1 MPGLAHSLFPIVNVL
16 GASIA
21 VFAVTMLAPLAVA
34 FFNDEVALATYD
46 AAFLI
51 TFASGALL
59 WLATRRFRRE
69 LMPRDGFLLVTL
81 IWAVLPAFGA
91 LPLLLHLPGLSF
103 TDAYFEAV
111 SGMTTTGATT
121 LSGLDALPASI
132 NFWRCLLQW
141 IGGMGILVLMVA
153 ILPMLG
159 VGGTQLFR
167 AETAGPI
174 KDAKLTPRITD
185 TAVGL
190 WSVYGAISLACFL
203 AYWAGG
209 MGALDA
215 AMHMFTTL
223 SLGGL
228 SSHDASFGYFASPLL
243 EWIAVFFMAVASINF
258 ALYFLVVRRRTLG
271 VLLTDTEARGTV
283 IVLVGSVLLVAA
295 YLYRQGVYEDPLVA
309 LRHSAFSVVSVAST
323 TGYAT
328 VDFNQWPTFAP
339 WFMLMLS
346 GMATS
351 AGSTGAGIK
360 MIRFIVLVKQARREM
375 LRALHPHVINPVRLG
390 GAVVENNVIFAVLA
404 FMLMYGTTV
413 IVLTYLLVISGLDII
428 SAFSA
433 VIASVNNMG
442 PGLNQVGPA
451 TNYAV
456 LNDFETWVCTVAMLL
471 GRLEMMS
478 VFVLFT
484 PAFWRK

>member
-159 VGGTQLFR
+159 VGGTQLFKT
-167 AETAGPI
+167 EMTGPM
-174 KDAKLTPRITD
+174 KDARLTPRISE
-185 TAVGL
+185 TARGL
-190 WSVYGAISLACFL
+190 WVVYFVGCVACFFAYRWAGMSWPDAFMHMCTTMSLAGF
-203 AYWAGG
+203 
-209 MGALDA
+209 
-215 AMHMFTTL
+215 
-223 SLGGL
+223 
-228 SSHDASFGYFASPLL
+228 SSHDASFGFWNSALI
-243 EWIAVFFMAVASINF
+243 EGVAVFFMMLAGISV
-258 ALYFLVVRRRTLG
+258 ALYF
-271 VLLTDTEARGTV
+271 
-283 IVLVGSVLLVAA
+283 VAW
-295 YLYRQGVYEDPLVA
+295 RQ
-309 LRHSAFSVVSVAST
+309 RS
-323 TGYAT
+323 
-328 VDFNQWPTFAP
+328 
-339 WFMLMLS
+339 LS
-346 GMATS
+346 GLNL
-351 AGSTGAGIK
+351 
-360 MIRFIVLVKQARREM
+360 RPAR
-375 LRALHPHVINPVRLG
+375 
-390 GAVVENNVIFAVLA
+390 
-404 FMLMYGTTV
+404 
-413 IVLTYLLVISGLDII
+413 SG
-428 SAFSA
+428 
-433 VIASVNNMG
+433 
-442 PGLNQVGPA
+442 
-451 TNYAV
+451 
-456 LNDFETWVCTVAMLL
+456 E
-471 GRLEMMS
+471 GRHDRC
-478 VFVLFT
+478 
-484 PAFWRK
+484 AA